1 MGETDFSFFF
11 SFMHRGGAER
21 GPFITV
27 KSAPIDEGQSFD
39 DAFRQPMWE
48 RVESFSNIHEQSKHY
63 GIVC

>member
-39 DAFRQPMWE
+39 DTFRQPHVGKSGE
-48 RVESFSNIHEQSKHY
+48 FLKY
-63 GIVC
+63 T